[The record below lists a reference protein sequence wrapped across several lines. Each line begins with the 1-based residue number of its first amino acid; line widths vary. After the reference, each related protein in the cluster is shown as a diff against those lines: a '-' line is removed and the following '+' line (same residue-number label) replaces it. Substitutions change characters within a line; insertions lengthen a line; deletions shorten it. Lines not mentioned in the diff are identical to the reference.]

1 MECGAAHAQSAPSTG
16 LVLTHGPASGGR
28 GAEDPSHHHIN
39 PGCHK
44 EKLVHTTANT
54 LHCRSEHELLALP
67 PECQK
72 CRMQSIDSRLE
83 DMGLDNAQAS

>member
-1 MECGAAHAQSAPSTG
+1 MRSPHRVQGWSSHTAQLAAGAGQRIH
-16 LVLTHGPASGGR
+16 LTITLIQDFIKTNGYT
-28 GAEDPSHHHIN
+28 
-39 PGCHK
+39 
-44 EKLVHTTANT
+44 HTTANT
-54 LHCRSEHELLALP
+54 LHYRSEHELLALP